1 MKIYLLENQIDVVL
15 KSLENYTKIDPDNLQ
30 LIYATYE
37 SLLYQK
43 CNKNVTQKIYKN
55 YLQIKKLYI

>member
-55 YLQIKKLYI
+55 YLQIKKLCI

>member
-15 KSLENYTKIDPDNLQ
+15 KSLENYTKIDPEKLQ
-30 LIYATYE
+30 LINATYE

-43 CNKNVTQKIYKN
+43 CNENVTQKIYKN
-55 YLQIKKLYI
+55 YLQIKKLCI